1 MTIHEE
7 QKFKTNEAIINSLV
21 ILAETKPLS
30 KISVSDITKIGN
42 INRGTFYLHYESK
55 EDLIENLEAK
65 LLKEIT
71 KIVNQNIEI
80 TMDISYFLAGKP
92 YPVIG
97 LLIDF
102 VFENQ
107 KIFKIL
113 LNSNTSILF
122 RDSVKIIL
130 QDIII
135 QSLKKSKKDSKYFH
149 SIPDSYVLEII
160 SSSILAIIMKWIEDT
175 DEMPPEEVSKLIMC
189 SLFLSPYEMLDLA

>member
-30 KISVSDITKIGN
+30 KISVSDITKFGN

-71 KIVNQNIEI
+71 EIVNQNIEI

-135 QSLKKSKKDSKYFH
+135 KSLKTSKKDSKYFH
-149 SIPDSYVLEII
+149 GIPDSYALEII

-175 DEMPPEEVSKLIMC
+175 DEMTPEKVSKLIMS